1 MRWLLL
7 LIVIAGVAAYFT
19 RPAESVMRE
28 RAEAVLSEPSNLR
41 EGFESIGAAIAGER
55 QYANYYVVSKYTVT
69 LDGEPLVTCWGAFQ
83 QVQCDR
89 ASETP
94 EPAATP

>member
-1 MRWLLL
+1 MRWVLL
-7 LIVIAGVAAYFT
+7 LIVIAAVAAYFT
-19 RPAESVMRE
+19 RPTEGVMRD
-28 RAEAVLSEPSNLR
+28 RADALLGEPSNLQ

-55 QYANYYVVSKYTVT
+55 QYDNYYVAARYTVT
-69 LDGEPLVTCWGAFQ
+69 LDGEALVSCWGAYQ

-94 EPAATP
+94 EPAAAP